1 MIDKKTGIQYVVMG
15 EEMRNEEGK
24 YVPDFE
30 ELIMEAP
37 NEEMKKEWQ
46 QCQKLMKKM
55 YENEEHKKYAY
66 FAFNAVWLVKR
77 SCGHYEILQHHCHY
91 VDNVLQYMEEV
102 EMTTKCS
109 GCHYPF

>member
-37 NEEMKKEWQ
+37 NEEMKKEWR
-46 QCQKLMKKM
+46 KN
-55 YENEEHKKYAY
+55 EN
-66 FAFNAVWLVKR
+66 
-77 SCGHYEILQHHCHY
+77 I
-91 VDNVLQYMEEV
+91 D
-102 EMTTKCS
+102 
-109 GCHYPF
+109 